1 MKSLCG
7 PCMLLGII
15 SLSEDPQMGTYHIM
29 VSYAILSDQAIIQ
42 NPDPH
47 LMDKHLHKFLA
58 H

>member
-15 SLSEDPQMGTYHIM
+15 SWFGESQMGMYHIM
-29 VSYAILSDQAIIQ
+29 SLYAILSDQAIIQ

-58 H
+58 R

>member
-7 PCMLLGII
+7 PRMLLGII
-15 SLSEDPQMGTYHIM
+15 SWSEEPQMGMYHIM
-29 VSYAILSDQAIIQ
+29 VLCAILSDQAIIQ